1 MSINEKPH
9 FPFIC
14 LIIPFVG
21 TGNAFIRPLIRSKRP
36 LVGIGQYSS
45 GFTLIELMITL
56 VVAAVLLSIG
66 APSFSQFLA
75 SNRLTT
81 QINNFAG
88 ALNTARSVAVTRN
101 TSAGVCTTNGGASC
115 TVGPWQNGWL
125 VFYLCTAQHG
135 AAYCTAGTNVPL
147 TIHEPLSGGNTL
159 TGPATTISYNNLG
172 LVTAGGSAD
181 YTLCDLRSGKTRI
194 VTVNNTGRPSI
205 SEGTCP

>member
-1 MSINEKPH
+1 MKV
-9 FPFIC
+9 
-14 LIIPFVG
+14 PFVRFFNPIIG
-21 TGNAFIRPLIRSKRP
+21 TSHYFR
-36 LVGIGQYSS
+36 

-56 VVAAVLLSIG
+56 VVAAVLMSLA
-66 APSFSQFLA
+66 APSFSRFLA
-75 SNRLTT
+75 NNRLTT

-88 ALNTARSVAVTRN
+88 ALNTARSVAITRN
-101 TSAGVCTTNGGASC
+101 TNAGVCTTNGGASC
-115 TVGPWQNGWL
+115 AAGPWQNGWL
-125 VFYLCTAQHG
+125 VFYLCTAEHG

-147 TIHEPLSGGNTL
+147 TIYEPLSGGNAL

-181 YTLCDLRSGKTRI
+181 YTLCDLGLGKTRI